1 VSVGSGT
8 VSFQTVRETNLGV
21 VLRTVRELAPCSRA
35 AVAAATGLNKTT
47 VSSLVADLMAR
58 GLVRETGRSSRQRV
72 GRPGVLL
79 DLDDSSI
86 AAIGLEVNV
95 DYLSVVAVDLLQ
107 RELVSRHVPFDA
119 RSAGAE
125 ACARHIARTLGATV
139 ADPAL
144 RGRTV
149 VGVSVAVPALI
160 DAPSGTVTHAPNL
173 GWRDVPLRDRLS
185 ELLREAGV
193 EGVPVR
199 VDNDANLGA
208 VAEYRVGSFAG
219 AADLAYLTGEVG
231 IGAGILTGGELLRGA
246 SGFAGEVGHLSLA
259 PDGPECACGRR
270 GCLEALAGI
279 GAILRGAV
287 PDRFPDHPLSGSDV
301 AELVG
306 TAVERAEAGD
316 GTAVGALER
325 AGTWLG
331 RGLAVLINV
340 TNPRLV
346 VLGGY
351 FVPLG
356 PWLLP
361 NCRAEAAASAFAPEA
376 GGCRVELS
384 SLGLSAA
391 ARGGATAMIHSLDAG
406 LLPLP
411 EPVVQAPGPASG
423 EESAAEPTAEPA
435 GEPAGLP
442 ATGAAQ
448 PDGSTASTA

>member
-1 VSVGSGT
+1 MRPSVRGRASLYDPGTVYRVGGTEEEEVAVGSGT

-35 AVAAATGLNKTT
+35 SVAAATGLNKTT

-58 GLVRETGRSSRQRV
+58 GLVRETGRASPQRA

-79 DLDDSSI
+79 ALDDSSI

-107 RELVSRHVPFDA
+107 SELVSRHVPFDA
-119 RSAGAE
+119 RSTDAD
-125 ACARHIARTLGATV
+125 ACARHIARTLRETV
-139 ADPAL
+139 DDPEL

-193 EGVPVR
+193 EEVPVR

-208 VAEYRVGSFAG
+208 VAEHRVGSFAG
-219 AADLAYLTGEVG
+219 TADLVYLTGEVG
-231 IGAGILTGGELLRGA
+231 IGAGLLAGGELLGGA
-246 SGFAGEVGHLSLA
+246 NGFAGEVGHLSLA

-270 GCLEALAGI
+270 GCLETLAGI

-287 PDRFPDHPLSGSDV
+287 PDLVPERPWSGGDV
-301 AELVG
+301 AELVDAAVG
-306 TAVERAEAGD
+306 RARDGDTA
-316 GTAVGALER
+316 AVGALER

-331 RGLAVLINV
+331 RGLAMLINL
-340 TNPRLV
+340 TNPSLV

-361 NCRAEAAASAFAPEA
+361 NCRAEAVASAFAPDA

-391 ARGGATAMIHSLDAG
+391 ARGGATAMISSLDTG

-411 EPVVQAPGPASG
+411 PPRGAAPAR
-423 EESAAEPTAEPA
+423 ESAR
-435 GEPAGLP
+435 
-442 ATGAAQ
+442 
-448 PDGSTASTA
+448 